1 MSAKRLQAQATSC
14 KSEPQPSRDQRY
26 EYLAES
32 SPKDARWDPL
42 KVNSRRMAA
51 ALAAAEDLR
60 GRGERMHPCADLL
73 TFALKKAED
82 FQSTGELRF
91 HLKHASFCRDRMC
104 ETCQMLR
111 SRTWQSQFRKLAPSL
126 LKQYPGARW
135 LVLTLTVKNP
145 DVTKTRETL
154 HEMGKAWKR
163 LALRPE
169 FRDVIGWIRATE
181 ITRGG
186 SGKTKGTNQP
196 RIVDNTSHPHFHV
209 LLMVSASYFK
219 GDRYISREKWLRAWQ
234 ECMRDDSIT
243 QVDIRALRPREG
255 RVEASEGDG
264 LGWLMAGVLE
274 VLKYTSKAADLLP
287 AKEPRHAGPEVLDS
301 VPWVQELARQIRG
314 LRFMA
319 TGGVLKDAF
328 RDIDQLTDAELI
340 HAADEEETPD
350 DEEAQKLAFGFS
362 GEAKRYRRRKRSSDG
377 NRT

>member
-135 LVLTLTVKNP
+135 LVHTLTVKNP

-154 HEMGKAWKR
+154 HEMGKAWK
-163 LALRPE
+163 
-169 FRDVIGWIRATE
+169 
-181 ITRGG
+181 
-186 SGKTKGTNQP
+186 
-196 RIVDNTSHPHFHV
+196 
-209 LLMVSASYFK
+209 
-219 GDRYISREKWLRAWQ
+219 
-234 ECMRDDSIT
+234 
-243 QVDIRALRPREG
+243 
-255 RVEASEGDG
+255 
-264 LGWLMAGVLE
+264 
-274 VLKYTSKAADLLP
+274 
-287 AKEPRHAGPEVLDS
+287 
-301 VPWVQELARQIRG
+301 
-314 LRFMA
+314 
-319 TGGVLKDAF
+319 
-328 RDIDQLTDAELI
+328 
-340 HAADEEETPD
+340 
-350 DEEAQKLAFGFS
+350 
-362 GEAKRYRRRKRSSDG
+362 
-377 NRT
+377 